1 MSDAGAAPSLSDRAT
16 RPRLGP
22 RFVAVTIAA
31 TLFLRLPGFV
41 HRLFDPDEA
50 AIAVQSMAMIRGGH
64 LYTDVIDRKPPL
76 AVWLYAA
83 VFRTLGSNDLR
94 PVRVLVALS
103 LAGAALLIGSELLRR
118 HDRRVAIWGVA
129 LFVVG
134 VVAFAPQDAQS
145 ANFSPLALLPGVGA
159 IVAARRGT
167 RRATVLAGLLV
178 GVATLTRQSWA
189 IGIVPAMWAAW
200 YFADTRDL
208 ADHQAAHRRSWRRVP
223 AEFVAAARAGGVIPL
238 QRSLLV
244 LVVSLLT
251 VAAVGLTVPL
261 RLFVVWVFTG
271 NGSLLL
277 GLSDSTGAAVR
288 AGGSLLL
295 FAVGHLALGAL
306 LLRRGWDRPL
316 GRRWAD
322 ADLWLWLATALVS
335 VVAGFRF
342 FGHYWMQAL
351 PPLCLLAAPA
361 IDRCTDV
368 TRRVLVGVLALT
380 TGVFAALAWV
390 PGWLHPLPDARPL
403 SAFVRSHSARSDK
416 VAVWGSY
423 PEVYWESDRM
433 PAGGLVHTDFVVGKS
448 AGRIESSATVRDADP
463 EVVRDYVHALEA
475 APPELFIDTSTADLR
490 DYGRYPVSV
499 LPELAAL
506 LQHRYTRV
514 AVINGVTVY
523 QRTGPAPPTPEW
535 LRD

>member
-1 MSDAGAAPSLSDRAT
+1 MAY
-16 RPRLGP
+16 
-22 RFVAVTIAA
+22 TIAA

-76 AVWLYAA
+76 AVWLYAV
-83 VFRTLGSNDLR
+83 VFRMFDTNDLR
-94 PVRVLVALS
+94 PVRVLVALM
-103 LAGAALLIGSELLRR
+103 LAAAALLIGSELLRR
-118 HDRRVAIWGVA
+118 HDRRVAVWGVA
-129 LFVVG
+129 LFVAG
-134 VVAFAPQDAQS
+134 AVAFAPQDAQS

-167 RRATVLAGLLV
+167 PRSTVVAGLLV

-189 IGIVPAMWAAW
+189 AGIIPAMWAAW

-208 ADHQAAHRRSWRRVP
+208 AVHR
-223 AEFVAAARAGGVIPL
+223 AAARHDWRTVPAQFIAAARTGGVDPL
-238 QRSLLV
+238 WRSLLLL
-244 LVVSLLT
+244 LVALAT

-261 RLFVVWVFTG
+261 RLFISWVFTG

-295 FAVGHLALGAL
+295 FAVGHLVLGAL
-306 LLRRGWDRPL
+306 LLRRGFDRPE

-335 VVAGFRF
+335 VAAGFRF

-361 IDRCTDV
+361 IGSCAVT
-368 TRRVLVGVLALT
+368 TRRVLAGVLALT
-380 TGVFAALAWV
+380 AGVFAALAWV

-403 SAFVRSHSARSDK
+403 AAFVRAHSTRSDK

-448 AGRIESSATVRDADP
+448 AGRIESSDTLRDADP
-463 EVVRDYVHALEA
+463 EVVRDYVHALES

-490 DYGRYPVSV
+490 DYGRYPVSI
-499 LPELAAL
+499 LPALAL
-506 LQHRYTRV
+506 LLHDRYERV
-514 AVINGVTVY
+514 AVIHGVTVY
-523 QRTGPAPPTPEW
+523 RRTGPAPPTPEW